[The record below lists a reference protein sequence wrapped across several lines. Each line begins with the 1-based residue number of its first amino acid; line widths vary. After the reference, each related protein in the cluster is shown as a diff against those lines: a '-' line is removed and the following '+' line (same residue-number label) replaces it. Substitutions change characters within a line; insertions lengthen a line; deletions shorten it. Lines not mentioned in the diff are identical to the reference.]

1 MRGLPTPSLADDGP
15 GADGT
20 RGDAGADS
28 SAEVDASTVSDGGEA
43 GTTLITYPDVP
54 GLAPS
59 THYAFRARLAALEG
73 TDAGWQE
80 SFALVTSSSSDGDAG
95 YWTGI
100 ADWTN
105 SYTNIAADG
114 PVELEISR
122 VDGTPIQSAATHP
135 VEKATSTQVT
145 GGKAYVTLP
154 GPALV
159 AVDIDGQ
166 MDTQDTGRGYSGPP
180 IHTVTLFA
188 NPLPD
193 ALPDAGDPSVVVVK
207 PGDTPPS
214 TGSWTTLLFAPGVHD
229 IGLGFPVHAG
239 KTYVVPGDAIVYGTI
254 LQTTPGDGDDIVIKG
269 YGTLSGARLTQPKY
283 LVPPPMDL
291 TPYQSITL
299 GPAAGAHVIGLTFAD
314 PAFHTMQIY
323 GPYAP
328 GKPNLESFIK
338 VLGWRKNGD
347 GVNLF
352 GNVLL
357 TDSFIRTQD
366 DSSYVSGLGI
376 ERVVYWNDQNG
387 SAFVLSSLP
396 DADASAPLV
405 VSDCDV
411 IYSRSAAVYSSGG
424 RVFNMRGM
432 GSGPSGSN
440 VIFRDIR
447 VADPRPTLQQ
457 FMIAMG
463 PVAPWSDGGTRGP
476 GDMSGVLFQNVSIAA
491 PSVLGQP
498 DVLWGEPDASIDGI
512 TFDNLTVDGGKVLS
526 LDHFVTNA
534 YVRNVTFQ

>member
-1 MRGLPTPSLADDGP
+1 
-15 GADGT
+15 
-20 RGDAGADS
+20 
-28 SAEVDASTVSDGGEA
+28 
-43 GTTLITYPDVP
+43 
-54 GLAPS
+54 
-59 THYAFRARLAALEG
+59 
-73 TDAGWQE
+73 
-80 SFALVTSSSSDGDAG
+80 
-95 YWTGI
+95 
-100 ADWTN
+100 
-105 SYTNIAADG
+105 
-114 PVELEISR
+114 
-122 VDGTPIQSAATHP
+122 
-135 VEKATSTQVT
+135 
-145 GGKAYVTLP
+145 
-154 GPALV
+154 
-159 AVDIDGQ
+159 
-166 MDTQDTGRGYSGPP
+166 
-180 IHTVTLFA
+180 
-188 NPLPD
+188 
-193 ALPDAGDPSVVVVK
+193 
-207 PGDTPPS
+207 
-214 TGSWTTLLFAPGVHD
+214 
-229 IGLGFPVHAG
+229 
-239 KTYVVPGDAIVYGTI
+239 
-254 LQTTPGDGDDIVIKG
+254 
-269 YGTLSGARLTQPKY
+269 
-283 LVPPPMDL
+283 MDL

-299 GPAAGAHVIGLTFAD
+299 GPAAGSHVIGITFAD
-314 PAFHTMQIY
+314 PAFHTMQVY

-376 ERVVYWNDQNG
+376 ERVVYWTDENG

-411 IYSRSAAVYSSGG
+411 IYSRSASVYSSGG

-440 VIFRDIR
+440 VTFQDIR

-512 TFDNLTVDGGKVLS
+512 TFDNLTVDGGKILS